1 MMVHVRP
8 TAQED
13 ILEAAR
19 FYDEQEGGLG
29 DRVTDFLE
37 AKVMELGVTAGIH
50 PLQGRFHRVVV
61 DGDFPYYMIYY
72 TLELD
77 GVHVRAVLDHRRDP
91 KHIRRRLRQV

>member
-1 MMVHVRP
+1 MTVHLRH
-8 TAQED
+8 TAQQD

-19 FYDEQEGGLG
+19 FYEKQEGGLG

-37 AKVMELGVTAGIH
+37 AKVKQLGSTAGIH
-50 PLQGRFHRVVV
+50 PAQGRFHRAVV
-61 DGDFPYYMIYY
+61 DGDFPYYVIYY

-91 KHIRRRLRQV
+91 KQIRRRLRQV